1 MPEDAPRP
9 APAAIRTALGA
20 IFVSLELSR
29 RTWLIRAAR
38 AVPRTPRQ
46 LPAFRYRV
54 LEFGPTEIFPPVGA
68 MHRAIPVSADRAA
81 PAGPTHP
88 RERPAS
94 RRERP
99 KSRETWTLRWSGMDS
114 NFRFRAR
121 MATVPSLRALSISLK
136 LFGFRRRTC
145 RPQGPKFRIRFRSSS
160 ESSEL
165 RSRDRRP
172 ERRDLGF
179 GADRGHVARWPAR
192 RRLLDWAI
200 LAGYLVSAEKNRER
214 RWMAFFLS

>member
-81 PAGPTHP
+81 PVGPTHP
-88 RERPAS
+88 REQPAS
-94 RRERP
+94 CRGRA
-99 KSRETWTLRWSGMDS
+99 KSRETWTLRWKEPDS
-114 NFRFRAR
+114 NH
-121 MATVPSLRALSISLK
+121 
-136 LFGFRRRTC
+136 
-145 RPQGPKFRIRFRSSS
+145 RSRSC
-160 ESSEL
+160 ESSL
-165 RSRDRRP
+165 GCC
-172 ERRDLGF
+172 RRDAGPIGWMGSLSTG
-179 GADRGHVARWPAR
+179 RLAR
-192 RRLLDWAI
+192 RRPPSAAVSFS
-200 LAGYLVSAEKNRER
+200 AGPMVRIHLPPAESPCLTQTRPATRLFIKTRLQHMHDVNLPIP
-214 RWMAFFLS
+214 LSDRPDRGD

>member
-1 MPEDAPRP
+1 MAYVLVCALRQIALRHTQFAQATCGTIRLKLFKIGALEVRP
-9 APAAIRTALGA
+9 TR
-20 IFVSLELSR
+20 
-29 RTWLIRAAR
+29 
-38 AVPRTPRQ
+38 
-46 LPAFRYRV
+46 
-54 LEFGPTEIFPPVGA
+54 
-68 MHRAIPVSADRAA
+68 
-81 PAGPTHP
+81 
-88 RERPAS
+88 
-94 RRERP
+94 
-99 KSRETWTLRWSGMDS
+99 RWSGMDS

-145 RPQGPKFRIRFRSSS
+145 RPQGPKFRIHFRSSS

-200 LAGYLVSAEKNRER
+200 RAG
-214 RWMAFFLS
+214 